1 MPSTERP
8 KTHGQALVEF
18 AVLLPVLLTLLLGII
33 EFGFLLYNQ
42 QVITNASREGA
53 RYGIVSRS
61 PRRTV
66 SEIETVVEYYCSDH
80 LITFGTGEPTTTV
93 QPDPTTGSVFG
104 DDLNVE
110 VIFPYQFLVLPEFV
124 RDLVGIQNLRA
135 TTTMKYE

>member
-1 MPSTERP
+1 MPDKVRT
-8 KTHGQALVEF
+8 KTTGQALVEF
-18 AVLLPVLLTLLLGII
+18 AVLLPLLLILLLGTI

-61 PRRTV
+61 PRRDA
-66 SEIETVVEYYCSDH
+66 SEIETVVDNYCSDH
-80 LITFGTGEPTTTV
+80 LITFGTGEPETTV

-104 DDLNVE
+104 DDLRVE
-110 VIFPYQFLVLPEFV
+110 VSFPYQFLVLPEFLGELARV
-124 RDLVGIQNLRA
+124 DTLEA